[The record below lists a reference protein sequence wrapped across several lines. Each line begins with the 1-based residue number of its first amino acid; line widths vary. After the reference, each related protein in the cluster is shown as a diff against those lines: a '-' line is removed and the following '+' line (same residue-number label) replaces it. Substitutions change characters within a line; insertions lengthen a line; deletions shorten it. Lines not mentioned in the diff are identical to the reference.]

1 MNEIRLH
8 FEPDLGYQREAI
20 EAVCDLFAGT
30 EKGTGAFSVV
40 LPAQSAAEQGGQ
52 YLANLAFGGS
62 RNSTPLS
69 SGEVLRNL
77 QRVQERNGIAKSTE
91 LRPNEWHFT
100 VEMETGTGKT
110 YVYLR
115 TICEL
120 HKRYGFCKFI
130 IVVPS
135 IAIKEGVNKSMSMM
149 AEHFRTL
156 YDGVELN
163 GFVYDRDK
171 LQEVMNFG
179 TSNNLQV
186 MICTIDAVTDIASER
201 NRVLYTEREQTL
213 GRKPVEFI
221 RESRPIVIVDE
232 PQKIGE
238 AGEER
243 GIASLHPLCT
253 LRYSATHRNLFHPV
267 YSLNAVDASLQK
279 LVKGIEV
286 ASVQADPVHG
296 EPYVRLLGTSR
307 KRGGSAKVELM
318 TRTAGGSTGFCRAEV
333 CPGDLL
339 SLATDYP
346 GVYDDIVV
354 LEVHN
359 DSIRLSN
366 SSEPLRV
373 GESTCRISEE
383 AVTRAMI
390 RATIEEHAR
399 KELRLRPKGIKV
411 LSLFFI
417 DKVEDYRRYDADRNP
432 HPGYLAKI
440 FEEEYARVMQQAKYR
455 GLFEKG
461 APAPEAVHNGYF
473 SIDKGSKGKADT
485 WEDTTEKNKKGRAAA
500 ALAYDLIM
508 RDKEKLLSL
517 EEPLKFIF
525 SHSALREGWD
535 NPNVFQVCVLR
546 DMSSEISRR
555 QTLGRGLRLCVNQDG
570 RRVREEGVNTLTVVA
585 RENFREF
592 ADRLQKEYEADGLRF
607 GVITKERLGV
617 LEYENEYGERV
628 LLGQERAE
636 ELIADLRDRG
646 LVLGDRPTEELKK
659 QLDAD
664 TYRVPEAFQQA
675 QVQIIAK
682 LKALT
687 RSVEIKD
694 ARARREVTSRYP
706 KMADNDAFCE
716 LWERIKQK
724 TVYSI
729 SFDTEELVRQ
739 SVEALKPEL
748 RTISRPVVTVTR
760 TEIVI
765 DESGVRTERQVTEQS
780 YIDTD
785 HVPVGD
791 ILTTLEDATHLTRR
805 TLARILRG
813 CGAELQRLRYNGPQF
828 ERIVQ
833 QVVSAQLRRLLVKGV
848 AYHPV
853 RIGETEYNAQEIF
866 RDTEGYLDRLLKTGS
881 KCLAD
886 YVEFDSE
893 VERRFAEDAEASSEV
908 KLYVKLP
915 RRFTVP
921 TPLGA
926 YNPDWA
932 LVLEVNGKNH
942 LYFVV
947 ETKSA
952 DLLGELRDK
961 EQGKIAC
968 AEKHFDSIAGTH
980 TPPARYLAPV
990 EKLSDVIAR
999 AQDQS

>member
-1 MNEIRLH
+1 MSSVRLH
-8 FEPDLGYQREAI
+8 FEPDLGYQRQAI

-40 LPAQSAAEQGGQ
+40 LPAQSATEQGGQ
-52 YLANLAFGGS
+52 YLANLAFNGS

-115 TICEL
+115 TIFEL

-135 IAIKEGVNKSMSMM
+135 IAIKEGVNKSMSIM

-156 YDGVELN
+156 YAGEQLN
-163 GFVYDRDK
+163 GFVYERNR
-171 LQEVMNFG
+171 LPEVMNFC
-179 TSNNLQV
+179 TSNSLQV
-186 MICTIDAVTDIASER
+186 MICTIDAVTSIASKK
-201 NRVLYTEREQTL
+201 NRVLHTEREQTL

-221 RESRPIVIVDE
+221 RECRPIVIVDE

-286 ASVQADPVHG
+286 ASVQADPVNG
-296 EPYVRLLGTSR
+296 EPYVKLLGTSR
-307 KRGGSAKVELM
+307 KGGGSAMVELM
-318 TRTAGGSTGFCRAEV
+318 TRTAGGGLSFCRREV
-333 CPGDLL
+333 TPGMLL
-339 SLATDYP
+339 SIATDCP

-354 LEVHN
+354 QEVHN

-390 RATIEEHAR
+390 RKTIEEHAR

-417 DKVEDYRRYDADRNP
+417 DRVEDYRRYDADRNP

-455 GLFEKG
+455 GLFEKE

-473 SIDKGSKGKADT
+473 SIDKGSKGKADIWKDT
-485 WEDTTEKNKKGRAAA
+485 SEEDNEGKAA

-555 QTLGRGLRLCVNQDG
+555 QTLGRGLRLCVNQEG
-570 RRVREEGVNTLTVVA
+570 RRVREEGVNILTVVA

-592 ADRLQKEYEADGLRF
+592 ADKLQKEYEADGLRF
-607 GVITKERLGV
+607 GVITKELLGM

-628 LLGQERAE
+628 LLGQENGG
-636 ELIADLRDRG
+636 ELITDLRDRG

-706 KMADNDAFCE
+706 KMVDNDAFLE

-748 RTISRPVVTVTR
+748 QTISRPVVTVTR

-765 DESGVRTERQVTEQS
+765 DESGVRTERQVTEQT
-780 YIDTD
+780 YINTD

-791 ILTTLEDATHLTRR
+791 ILTTLEAATHLTRR

-813 CGAELQRLRYNGPQF
+813 CGEDLQRLRYNGPQF

-833 QVVSAQLRRLLVKGV
+833 QVVNAQLRRLLVKGV

-853 RIGETEYNAQEIF
+853 RIGETEYNAQKIF
-866 RDTEGYLDRLLKTGS
+866 CDTEGYLDRMLKTGS

-886 YVEFDSE
+886 YVKFDSE

-915 RRFTVP
+915 RSFTVP

-947 ETKSA
+947 ETKST
-952 DLLGELRDK
+952 DMLSELSDI
-961 EQGKIAC
+961 EQGKIKC
-968 AEKHFDSIAGTH
+968 AEKHFDSTAGTH

-990 EKLSDVIAR
+990 EKLSDVIAQ

>member
-1 MNEIRLH
+1 MNKIRLH

-30 EKGTGAFSVV
+30 EKGASAFSVM
-40 LPAQSAAEQGGQ
+40 LPARTAAEQGGTF
-52 YLANLAFGGS
+52 LENLEFMGS
-62 RNSTPLS
+62 RNSTALS

-115 TICEL
+115 TILEL
-120 HKRYGFCKFI
+120 NKRYGFSKFI

-135 IAIKEGVNKSMSMM
+135 IAIKEGVNKSMSIM

-156 YDGVELN
+156 YDGAELN

-171 LQEVMNFG
+171 LQDVMNFG
-179 TSNNLQV
+179 TSNSLQV
-186 MICTIDAVTDIASER
+186 MICTIDAVTDIAAER

-221 RESRPIVIVDE
+221 RECRPIVIVDE

-286 ASVQADPVHG
+286 ASVQADPVHA
-296 EPYVRLLGTSR
+296 EPYVKLLGTSR
-307 KRGGSAKVELM
+307 KGGGSAKVELM
-318 TRTAGGSTGFCRAEV
+318 TRTAGGGLSFCRRDV
-333 CPGDLL
+333 TPGMLL
-339 SLATDYP
+339 GIATDCP
-346 GVYDDIVV
+346 GVYDDVVV

-359 DSIRLSN
+359 DHIRLSN

-390 RATIEEHAR
+390 RVTIEEHAR

-417 DKVEDYRRYDADRNP
+417 DRVEDYRRYDADRNP
-432 HPGYLAKI
+432 HPGYLAKV
-440 FEEEYARVMQQAKYR
+440 FEEEYTRVMRKPEYR
-455 GLFEKG
+455 GLLEKEP
-461 APAPEAVHNGYF
+461 PAPETVHNGYF
-473 SIDKGSKGKADT
+473 SIDKGSKGRADT
-485 WEDTTEKNKKGRAAA
+485 WEDTSEKNKKGRAAA

-508 RDKEKLLSL
+508 RDKEKLLSP

-546 DMSSEISRR
+546 DMSSVISRR
-555 QTLGRGLRLCVNQDG
+555 QTLGRGLRLCVNREG
-570 RRVREEGVNTLTVVA
+570 RRVREEGVNILTVVA
-585 RENFREF
+585 REDFREF
-592 ADRLQKEYEADGLRF
+592 ADKLQKEYEADGLRF
-607 GVITKERLGV
+607 GVITKERLGT
-617 LEYENEYGERV
+617 LEYTDEYGESV
-628 LLGQERAE
+628 LLGQEKAE
-636 ELIADLRDRG
+636 ELIDDLRDKG
-646 LVLGDRPTEELKK
+646 LVFGDRPTEELKK

-682 LKALT
+682 LKTLT

-694 ARARREVTSRYP
+694 ARARTEVTSRYP
-706 KMADNDAFCE
+706 KMADNAAFCE

-729 SFDTEELVRQ
+729 SFDTDTLVRKT
-739 SVEALKPEL
+739 VDILKREL
-748 RTISRPVVTVTR
+748 TKICCPVVTATR
-760 TEIVI
+760 TEITV
-765 DESGVRTERQVTEQS
+765 DESGVRAEKQVTEQTE
-780 YIDTD
+780 IDTA

-813 CGAELQRLRYNGPQF
+813 CGDELQRIRYNGPQF

-833 QVVSAQLRRLLVKGV
+833 QVIAAELRKLLVEGV

-881 KCLAD
+881 KCMAD

-893 VERRFAEDAEASSEV
+893 VERRFAEDAESSSEV

-947 ETKSA
+947 ETKST

-968 AEKHFDSIAGTH
+968 AEKHFGSIAGTH

-990 EKLSDVIAR
+990 EKLRDVIAR
-999 AQDQS
+999 AKS

>member
-1 MNEIRLH
+1 MSSVQLH
-8 FEPDLGYQREAI
+8 FEPDLSYQRQAI

-30 EKGTGAFSVV
+30 EKGMDSFSVV
-40 LPAQSAAEQGGQ
+40 LPAQSATEQGKQ
-52 YLANLAFGGS
+52 YLANLAFDGS
-62 RNSTPLS
+62 RNSTALS

-115 TICEL
+115 TIFEL

-156 YDGVELN
+156 YAGEQLK
-163 GFVYDRDK
+163 GFVYERNR
-171 LQEVMNFG
+171 LPEVMNFG

-186 MICTIDAVTDIASER
+186 MICTIDAVTSIASKK
-201 NRVLYTEREQTL
+201 NRVLHTEREQTM

-221 RESRPIVIVDE
+221 RECRPIVIVDE

-296 EPYVRLLGTSR
+296 EPYVKLLGTSR
-307 KRGGSAKVELM
+307 KGGGSAKVELM
-318 TRTAGGSTGFCRAEV
+318 TRAAGGGLSFCRREV
-333 CPGDLL
+333 TPGMLL
-339 SLATDYP
+339 SIATDCP
-346 GVYDDIVV
+346 GVYDDVV
-354 LEVHN
+354 LQEVHE

-366 SSEPLRV
+366 SSKPLRV

-455 GLFEKG
+455 GLFEKEP
-461 APAPEAVHNGYF
+461 PAPETVHNGYF
-473 SIDKGSKGKADT
+473 SIDKGSKGKADIWKDT
-485 WEDTTEKNKKGRAAA
+485 SEEDNEGKAA

-555 QTLGRGLRLCVNQDG
+555 QTLGRGLRLCVNQEG
-570 RRVREEGVNTLTVVA
+570 RRVREEGVNILTVVA

-592 ADRLQKEYEADGLRF
+592 ADKLQKEYEADGLRF
-607 GVITKERLGV
+607 GVITKELLGM
-617 LEYENEYGERV
+617 LEYENEYGERE
-628 LLGQERAE
+628 LLGQENGG
-636 ELIADLRDRG
+636 ELITDLRDRG

-659 QLDAD
+659 QLDDD
-664 TYRVPEAFQQA
+664 TYRVPEAFKQA

-706 KMADNDAFCE
+706 KMVDNDAFLE

-739 SVEALKPEL
+739 SIEALKPEL

-765 DESGVRTERQVTEQS
+765 DESGVRTERQVTEQT
-780 YIDTD
+780 YINTD

-791 ILTTLEDATHLTRR
+791 ILTTLEAATHLTRR

-813 CGAELQRLRYNGPQF
+813 CGEDLQRLRYNGPQF

-833 QVVSAQLRRLLVKGV
+833 QVVNAQLRKLLVKGV

-853 RIGETEYNAQEIF
+853 RIGATEYNAQEIF
-866 RDTEGYLDRLLKTGS
+866 RDTEGYLDRMLKTGS

-886 YVEFDSE
+886 YVKFDSE

-915 RRFTVP
+915 RLFTVP
-921 TPLGA
+921 TPLGT

-947 ETKSA
+947 ETKST
-952 DLLGELRDK
+952 DMLGELSDI
-961 EQGKIAC
+961 EQGKIKC

-990 EKLSDVIAR
+990 ENLSDVIAR

>member
-1 MNEIRLH
+1 MNKIRLH

-30 EKGTGAFSVV
+30 EKGASAFSVM
-40 LPAQSAAEQGGQ
+40 LPARTAAEQGGTF
-52 YLANLAFGGS
+52 LENLEFMGS
-62 RNSTPLS
+62 RNSTALS

-115 TICEL
+115 TILEL
-120 HKRYGFCKFI
+120 NKRYGFSKFI

-135 IAIKEGVNKSMSMM
+135 IAIKEGVNKSMSIM

-156 YDGVELN
+156 YDGAELN

-171 LQEVMNFG
+171 LQDVMNFG
-179 TSNNLQV
+179 TSNSLQV
-186 MICTIDAVTDIASER
+186 MICTIDAVTDIAAER

-221 RESRPIVIVDE
+221 RECRPIVIVDE

-286 ASVQADPVHG
+286 ASVQADPVHA
-296 EPYVRLLGTSR
+296 EPYVKLLGTSR
-307 KRGGSAKVELM
+307 KGGGSAKVELM
-318 TRTAGGSTGFCRAEV
+318 TRTAGGGLSFCRRDV
-333 CPGDLL
+333 SPGTLL
-339 SLATDYP
+339 SIATDCP

-359 DSIRLSN
+359 DHIRLSN

-390 RATIEEHAR
+390 RVTIEEHAR

-417 DKVEDYRRYDADRNP
+417 DRVEDYRRYDADRNP
-432 HPGYLAKI
+432 HPGYLAKV
-440 FEEEYARVMQQAKYR
+440 FEEEYTRVMRKPEYC
-455 GLFEKG
+455 GLFEKEP
-461 APAPEAVHNGYF
+461 PAPETVHNGYF
-473 SIDKGSKGKADT
+473 SIDKGSKGRADT
-485 WEDTTEKNKKGRAAA
+485 WEDTSEKNKKGRAAA

-508 RDKEKLLSL
+508 RDKEKLLSP

-546 DMSSEISRR
+546 DMSSVISRR
-555 QTLGRGLRLCVNQDG
+555 QTLGRGLRLCVNREG
-570 RRVREEGVNTLTVVA
+570 RRVREEGVNILTVVA
-585 RENFREF
+585 REDFREF
-592 ADRLQKEYEADGLRF
+592 ADKLQKEYEADGLRF
-607 GVITKERLGV
+607 GVITKERLGT
-617 LEYENEYGERV
+617 LEYTDEYGERV
-628 LLGQERAE
+628 LLGQEKAE
-636 ELIADLRDRG
+636 ELIDDLRERG
-646 LVLGDRPTEELKK
+646 LVFGDRPTEELKK

-682 LKALT
+682 LKSLT

-694 ARARREVTSRYP
+694 ARARTEVTSRYP
-706 KMADNDAFCE
+706 KMADNAAFCE

-729 SFDTEELVRQ
+729 SFDTDTLVRKT
-739 SVEALKPEL
+739 VDILKREL
-748 RTISRPVVTVTR
+748 RKICCPVVTATR
-760 TEIVI
+760 TEITV
-765 DESGVRTERQVTEQS
+765 DESGVRAEKQVTEQTE
-780 YIDTD
+780 IDTA

-813 CGAELQRLRYNGPQF
+813 CGDELQRIRYNGPLF

-833 QVVSAQLRRLLVKGV
+833 QVIAAELRKLLVEGV

-881 KCLAD
+881 KCMAD

-932 LVLEVNGKNH
+932 LVLEADGKNH

-947 ETKSA
+947 ETKST

-990 EKLSDVIAR
+990 EKLREVIAQ
-999 AQDQS
+999 AKKP